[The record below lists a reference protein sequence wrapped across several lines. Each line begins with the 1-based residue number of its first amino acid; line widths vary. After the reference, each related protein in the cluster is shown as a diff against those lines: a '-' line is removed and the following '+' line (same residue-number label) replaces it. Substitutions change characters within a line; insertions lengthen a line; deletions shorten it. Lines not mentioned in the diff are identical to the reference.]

1 MNLLELTVQG
11 GVLIA
16 AVLLL
21 RGLLRYRLPA
31 WTFRILWG
39 VALVR
44 LLVPL
49 SLPAPWSVYT
59 GLDHM
64 LEEYR
69 PDVEIV
75 QSIPEPAV
83 SLSPALPEAAPPQVS
98 SPAISALPA
107 EPGPVQDLPA
117 SALEIPWP
125 ALLWLAGAL
134 VLAALF
140 LRNYRKCLAAFRTAL
155 PLTHPAV
162 LEWRNQIPALRGV
175 PIRQCD
181 RIGTPLTYGLFRPV
195 VLLPKGFCCD
205 RRDELGYVLLHEG
218 AHIRHRDAW
227 WKLFLAAALC
237 VHWFNPLVWCMYV
250 CAGRDLERCC
260 DEAVIRRCGLE
271 SRSAYA
277 LTLLQWEERRSG
289 LLPLCSPFSNKIMKE
304 RVISIMKLKKQSAAA
319 LVLAAVLVAGTT
331 AAFATTPASEAEQPQ
346 TPVSQNVKAPDPQ
359 PAVDGTP
366 IPDVPT
372 SPAESG
378 TEPVTQAPAQ
388 AEAEAPAPAE
398 EPADQAPASRY
409 PVNQSGQTYGVWTEA
424 DGYEDVPDLIYFCW
438 DEATAGYLRRTDL
451 YPYSYPLETQEQQAA
466 YVTWYTEKF
475 GHLQGRTNVGS
486 YGWSTPLLD
495 QEGNDLPNFYQ
506 GINVDL
512 DECTLSETELWDRL
526 ESGTPPRPYL
536 PFSSIAPETIP
547 AGQRTVGALSPEEAA
562 NPPQDV
568 ARQLVN
574 GDYPRNS
581 KGETYGCWPW
591 SEYTGY
597 TPDLIAVVATDTGA
611 RGYVERI
618 HMNGYYGYPYP
629 VNTWEDSMS
638 YMEWLKTQPAERQ
651 VPVYDAEHE
660 TVLGYYTQTNTGSY
674 EYVHTP
680 EEIEEEIQMI
690 TDMMTKNGYSQ
701 QEIDQYI
708 QQLRERYAQ

>member
-1 MNLLELTVQG
+1 MEPGQ
-11 GVLIA
+11 
-16 AVLLL
+16 
-21 RGLLRYRLPA
+21 
-31 WTFRILWG
+31 
-39 VALVR
+39 
-44 LLVPL
+44 
-49 SLPAPWSVYT
+49 
-59 GLDHM
+59 
-64 LEEYR
+64 
-69 PDVEIV
+69 
-75 QSIPEPAV
+75 IPV
-83 SLSPALPEAAPPQVS
+83 PEAAPAAV
-98 SPAISALPA
+98 
-107 EPGPVQDLPA
+107 
-117 SALEIPWP
+117 EIPW
-125 ALLWLAGAL
+125 LTILYLAGA
-134 VLAALF
+134 AALALLF
-140 LRNYRKCLAAFRTAL
+140 LVSYRRGVRVFRTAL
-155 PLTHPAV
+155 PLTHPMINQ
-162 LEWRNQIPALRGV
+162 WRRQIHALRGV
-175 PIRQCD
+175 PIRRCD
-181 RIGTPLTYGLFRPV
+181 RIRSPLTYGLIRPV
-195 VLLPKGFCCD
+195 VLLPKGLDCD
-205 RRDELGYVLLHEG
+205 DTQEMGYVLLHVG

-227 WKLFLAAALC
+227 WKLLLAAALC

-250 CAGRDLERCC
+250 CANRDLERCC
-260 DEAVIRRCGLE
+260 DESVVRACGLE
-271 SRSAYA
+271 ARSEYA
-277 LTLLQWEERRSG
+277 LTLLKWEERRSG

-319 LVLAAVLVAGTT
+319 LALAAVLVLGTT
-331 AAFATTPASEAEQPQ
+331 AAFATGPAPETAEKA
-346 TPVSQNVKAPDPQ
+346 PVSQGDQTQVPDAASPDAAAKPNTILAAAGVKPELEAPSAQ
-359 PAVDGTP
+359 EEPA
-366 IPDVPT
+366 
-372 SPAESG
+372 
-378 TEPVTQAPAQ
+378 
-388 AEAEAPAPAE
+388 AEAPQETAPPVQTA
-398 EPADQAPASRY
+398 ASRY
-409 PVNQSGQTYGVWTEA
+409 PRNQSGQTYGVWTEA
-424 DGYEDVPDLIYFCW
+424 DGYGDVPDLIYFCW
-438 DEATAGYLRRTDL
+438 DEATAGYLLRSDL

-597 TPDLIAVVATDTGA
+597 TPDLIAVIATDTRA
-611 RGYVERI
+611 HGYVESSQL
-618 HMNGYYGYPYP
+618 NGYYGYPYP